1 MILYE
6 GNKSI
11 EFTILGYEF
20 PEVFSRE
27 QYNYDANWLV
37 CNICYTEEGKKEFYK
52 DPCLLTSELYK
63 LRVGM
68 EQIVSGTITEYRS
81 SFIEPSLEIH
91 ISRQK
96 KYMMFRLKFSYQ
108 ISCNDRTSRQIL
120 SYINEEDI
128 MPLLDDIKRMEKHN
142 YNTNKD
148 NLFRKAIFHLETMVA
163 SIEINSNFQFYI

>member
-6 GNKSI
+6 GNKSV

-20 PEVFSRE
+20 PEIFSRE

-52 DPCLLTSELYK
+52 DSCLLTSELYE

-68 EQIVSGTITEYRS
+68 ERMVNSTITEYHS

-91 ISRQK
+91 ISRKK
-96 KYMMFRLKFSYQ
+96 KYMMFHLEFFYQ
-108 ISCNDRTSRQIL
+108 ISCNDRKSRQIS
-120 SYINEEDI
+120 SYINEQEI
-128 MPLLDDIKRMEKHN
+128 MLLLDDIKRMEN
-142 YNTNKD
+142 
-148 NLFRKAIFHLETMVA
+148 
-163 SIEINSNFQFYI
+163 QFPER